1 MINTLVLRIARIAGF
16 ATLALAAIDMAKA
29 L

>member
-1 MINTLVLRIARIAGF
+1 MINTLVLRIACIVGV
-16 ATLALAAIDMAKA
+16 ATLALAAIDMAKG